1 MLNYFLYNFQT
12 FLMIL
17 SRVFGLFSIA
27 PVFGSDAVT
36 FSYRIM
42 LSFLLS
48 LILYPF
54 ANEHMMKVPG
64 GMGEFAVI
72 IISEGLIGILI
83 GFLVNII
90 FAGFQMAGEY
100 FSVQMGFGYTEV
112 LDPVSQTSLPVIS
125 QLKNL
130 MGIMLFLVTGA
141 HRVMIETLALSFE
154 KVKIIVFTAEVN
166 NGIIKVF
173 ESAIGAMFV
182 VAFKIALPVLGI
194 LILVTIAEALM
205 GKAAPQMNIMQLSFP
220 AKIVI
225 GMGVLIITIPLIEK
239 QMISSFEL
247 SFDRIQTLF
256 RLWPAQ

>member
-1 MLNYFLYNFQT
+1 
-12 FLMIL
+12 
-17 SRVFGLFSIA
+17 
-27 PVFGSDAVT
+27 
-36 FSYRIM
+36 
-42 LSFLLS
+42 
-48 LILYPF
+48 
-54 ANEHMMKVPG
+54 
-64 GMGEFAVI
+64 
-72 IISEGLIGILI
+72 
-83 GFLVNII
+83 
-90 FAGFQMAGEY
+90 MAGEY

-154 KVKIIVFTAEVN
+154 KVKIIVFTSEIN

-225 GMGVLIITIPLIEK
+225 GMAVLIITIPLIEK
-239 QMISSFEL
+239 QMISSFEI